1 MEERK
6 GSEWSSIGDR
16 ALVDGLRAGQTG
28 AVDELIR
35 RFEPLVT
42 RYAQV
47 LRVPPSDRRH
57 WIGEVLYE
65 VATTLSRGR
74 MEPPRHLGAYIAGA
88 CNLKVRRL
96 RVAEWKYQ
104 RRVGSAAERVDGGE
118 AAVIGLCSEDALRSA
133 RDPSGEVQAL
143 SPLLQRL
150 VSAFGETVTP
160 EEQRLLEYLAN
171 QISYTTIAKWLGI
184 TRPAAVSRIQR
195 LRARL
200 VRAALSFG
208 ASLNHD
214 DRTELIRFLRRTGTV
229 REEQIAEI
237 EDGDR

>member
-1 MEERK
+1 MEERE
-6 GSEWSSIGDR
+6 GTEWSSISDR
-16 ALVDGLRAGQTG
+16 ALVDALRGGQVE

-42 RYAQV
+42 RYAQL
-47 LRVPPSDRRH
+47 LRVPPSDRSH
-57 WIGEVLYE
+57 WIGELLYE
-65 VATTLSRGR
+65 VAMTLSRGR
-74 MEPPRHLGAYIAGA
+74 MQLPRHLGAYIAGA
-88 CNLKVRRL
+88 CNLKARSL
-96 RVAEWKYQ
+96 RVAEWNYQ
-104 RRVGSAAERVDGGE
+104 RRVGAAVEQVESGE
-118 AAVIGLCSEDALRSA
+118 SAVIGLCSEDAVRSA
-133 RDPSGEVQAL
+133 RGPLGEAPGL

-150 VSAFGETVTP
+150 ASSFAEAITP

-200 VRAALSFG
+200 ARAALSFG
-208 ASLNHD
+208 ATLNHA
-214 DRTELIRFLRRTGTV
+214 DRTELVRFLRRTRSV

-237 EDGDR
+237 EDGER